1 MSHARDEVEAAVTRL
16 IGLRDR
22 ISDGVGRWADLAPLF
37 TDDVVYVDPAWGRV
51 EGIGAV
57 KAEVMGEAM
66 EGLDWRFPTDHYMI
80 DGDTVLIKWRQVI
93 PGADGTDYEQ
103 SGFSH
108 LIYAGDGK
116 FRYNEDQLNMAH
128 VIEDLGASGWRPPAG
143 MKKKR

>member
-80 DGDTVLIKWRQVI
+80 DGDTVLII
-93 PGADGTDYEQ
+93 PAV
-103 SGFSH
+103 
-108 LIYAGDGK
+108 AGG
-116 FRYNEDQLNMAH
+116 
-128 VIEDLGASGWRPPAG
+128 
-143 MKKKR
+143 

>member
-128 VIEDLGASGWRPPAG
+128 VIEDLGASGWRPRRA
-143 MKKKR
+143 